1 MSFFLMVSKDLSDC
15 HWIQLRGQ
23 ERLNA
28 TPEESKRCK
37 GAQPFRGK
45 KTRALEFNYRP
56 FSYMTSIFL
65 AQAHHQ
71 SSWNSSSRYWI
82 LNISTSQYSSKES
95 IAKKNSKILVSGK
108 FYNGSY
114 NKLLCTSWVPICQT
128 AVWANPRSS
137 VRTDFG
143 QDVYKQEDWLTRQL
157 GNFKTVC
164 EWQTQ
169 VSTEHWAVS
178 TGHRVYNVYG
188 LGIDLHA
195 PRQSECWLTPARH
208 LTPMFTNE
216 HLHHQQH
223 QHLRHHQHRQHHQQ
237 HQHLHPHLPSIS
249 CRRLSLDTTLLQAKS
264 HNCKKLG
271 PPIEILSSYPIYN
284 PENLIYDAFVSI

>member
-95 IAKKNSKILVSGK
+95 IAKKSSIILVSGK

-114 NKLLCTSWVPICQT
+114 NKLLCTCWVLICQT

-157 GNFKTVC
+157 GNADLTLRMANIGK
-164 EWQTQ
+164 
-169 VSTEHWAVS
+169 HWA
-178 TGHRVYNVYG
+178 
-188 LGIDLHA
+188 
-195 PRQSECWLTPARH
+195 
-208 LTPMFTNE
+208 
-216 HLHHQQH
+216 
-223 QHLRHHQHRQHHQQ
+223 
-237 HQHLHPHLPSIS
+237 
-249 CRRLSLDTTLLQAKS
+249 
-264 HNCKKLG
+264 
-271 PPIEILSSYPIYN
+271 LSS
-284 PENLIYDAFVSI
+284 EHRS

>member
-37 GAQPFRGK
+37 GAQPFRGEK
-45 KTRALEFNYRP
+45 PRAFEFNYRP

-65 AQAHHQ
+65 AHHQ

-82 LNISTSQYSSKES
+82 LNMSTTQHSSKES
-95 IAKKNSKILVSGK
+95 IARKSSKILVSGK

-114 NKLLCTSWVPICQT
+114 NKLLCTSWVLICQT

-157 GNFKTVC
+157 GNFDSKTVC

-223 QHLRHHQHRQHHQQ
+223 QQ
-237 HQHLHPHLPSIS
+237 HQHNEQDHQWWRYH
-249 CRRLSLDTTLLQAKS
+249 RRLLVYQSPYL
-264 HNCKKLG
+264 
-271 PPIEILSSYPIYN
+271 
-284 PENLIYDAFVSI
+284 